1 MVDYLSVIFEGVFVD
16 VKLIGVVIPTLGDR
30 PEYLEESILS
40 IRQAGDAHISIVRP
54 EKVSAIDQV
63 LMGKVDSIV
72 DDPGRGLAHAINTGM
87 RSLPTNV
94 RYSTWLG
101 DDDRLVQGSLQKVS
115 HYLETNA
122 DAAFVFGQCQYI
134 DATGQKLWL
143 NKSGKWTEPL
153 MLCGPQLIPQPGSLF
168 RRSSFEQVG
177 GLDEGLKW
185 AFDLD
190 LFLKLRKVGKFGF
203 LNEPLAEFRWHD
215 GSLSVGSRQ
224 GSVDEASKV
233 RRRYLPVGVR
243 QASAVWE
250 PVLRKIIL
258 FAGQRMSKRIL
269 KN

>member
-1 MVDYLSVIFEGVFVD
+1 MEDKS
-16 VKLIGVVIPTLGDR
+16 IGVVIPTLGDR
-30 PEYLEESILS
+30 PAYLMESIKS
-40 IRQAGDAHISIVRP
+40 IRQAGPTYISVVRP
-54 EKVSAIDQV
+54 PRVNALDGEITE
-63 LMGKVDSIV
+63 LVDSIV
-72 DDPGRGLAHAINTGM
+72 DDPGQGLAHAINTGING
-87 RSLPTNV
+87 LPNTV
-94 RYSTWLG
+94 KYATWLG

-115 HYLETNA
+115 KYLETNS

-134 DATGQKLWL
+134 DANGQRLWL
-143 NKSGKWTEPL
+143 NKSGKWAELL

-168 RRSSFEQVG
+168 KRSSFKQVG

-203 LNEPLAEFRWHD
+203 LKEPLAEFRWHD

-233 RRRYLPVGVR
+233 RRRHLPQGIK
-243 QASAVWE
+243 QASVVWE
-250 PVLRKIIL
+250 PLLRKTIL

-269 KN
+269 QVRS

>member
-1 MVDYLSVIFEGVFVD
+1 MEDKS
-16 VKLIGVVIPTLGDR
+16 IGVVIPTLGDR
-30 PEYLEESILS
+30 PGYLMESIQS
-40 IRQAGDAHISIVRP
+40 IREAGPAFISVVRP
-54 EKVSAIDQV
+54 LRSNALDGGIIE
-63 LMGKVDSIV
+63 LVDSIV
-72 DDPGRGLAHAINTGM
+72 DDPGLGLAHAINIGVKGFPD
-87 RSLPTNV
+87 SV
-94 RYSTWLG
+94 VYATWLG
-101 DDDRLVQGSLQKVS
+101 DDDRLVQSSLQKVS
-115 HYLETNA
+115 KYLETNS

-134 DATGQKLWL
+134 DANGQRLWL
-143 NKSGKWTEPL
+143 NKSGKWAELL

-224 GSVDEASKV
+224 GSVNEASKI
-233 RRRYLPVGVR
+233 RHRYLPTGVR
-243 QASAVWE
+243 QLSVIWE
-250 PVLRKIIL
+250 PLLRRVIL

-269 KN
+269 KK

>member
-1 MVDYLSVIFEGVFVD
+1 MDNN
-16 VKLIGVVIPTLGDR
+16 LIGVVIPTLGDR
-30 PEYLEESILS
+30 PEYLQESILS
-40 IRQAGDAHISIVRP
+40 IRQAGGAHISVVRP
-54 EKVSAIDQV
+54 ERASAIDQA
-63 LMGKVDSIV
+63 LKGKVDSIV
-72 DDPGRGLAHAINTGM
+72 DDPGRGLAHAINTGINC
-87 RSLPTNV
+87 LPTNV
-94 RYSTWLG
+94 KYSTWLG
-101 DDDRLVQGSLQKVS
+101 DDDRLVEGSLLKVS
-115 HYLETNA
+115 MYLEAKSNV
-122 DAAFVFGQCQYI
+122 AFVFGQCQYI

-190 LFLKLRKVGKFGF
+190 LFLKLRKIGKFGF

-233 RRRYLPVGVR
+233 RRHHLPQGIK
-243 QASAVWE
+243 QASLVWE
-250 PVLRKIIL
+250 PLLRKIIL
-258 FAGQRMSKRIL
+258 FAGTRVSKRISSR
-269 KN
+269 

>member
-1 MVDYLSVIFEGVFVD
+1 MDN
-16 VKLIGVVIPTLGDR
+16 KLIGVVIPTLGDR
-30 PEYLEESILS
+30 PEYLQESILS
-40 IRQAGDAHISIVRP
+40 IRQAGIAHISVVRP
-54 EKVSAIDQV
+54 ERASAIDQA
-63 LMGKVDSIV
+63 LEGKVDSIV
-72 DDPGRGLAHAINTGM
+72 DDPGRGLAHAINTGINC
-87 RSLPTNV
+87 LPTNV
-94 RYSTWLG
+94 KYSTWLG
-101 DDDRLVQGSLQKVS
+101 DDDRLVEGSLLKVAM
-115 HYLETNA
+115 YLDEKF

-134 DATGQKLWL
+134 DSTGQKLWL

-177 GLDEGLKW
+177 GLDENLKW

-203 LNEPLAEFRWHD
+203 LNEPLAEFRWHE

-233 RRRYLPVGVR
+233 RRRHLPQGMK

-250 PVLRKIIL
+250 PLLRKIIL
-258 FAGQRMSKRIL
+258 FAGTRVSKRVSSR
-269 KN
+269 

>member
-1 MVDYLSVIFEGVFVD
+1 MDN
-16 VKLIGVVIPTLGDR
+16 KLIGVVIPTLGDR
-30 PEYLEESILS
+30 PEYLQESILS
-40 IRQAGDAHISIVRP
+40 IRQAGTAHISVVRP
-54 EKVSAIDQV
+54 ERASAIDQA
-63 LMGKVDSIV
+63 LEGKVDSIV
-72 DDPGRGLAHAINTGM
+72 DDPGRGLAHAINTGINC
-87 RSLPTNV
+87 LPKNV
-94 RYSTWLG
+94 KYSTWLG
-101 DDDRLVQGSLQKVS
+101 DDDRLVEGSLLKVS
-115 HYLETNA
+115 MYLDEKF

-143 NKSGKWTEPL
+143 NKSGKWTELL

-177 GLDEGLKW
+177 GLDESLKW

-203 LNEPLAEFRWHD
+203 LNEPLAEFRWHE

-243 QASAVWE
+243 EVSVIWE
-250 PVLRKIIL
+250 PLLRRIIL
-258 FAGQRMSKRIL
+258 FAGTRVSKRIASR
-269 KN
+269 

>member
-1 MVDYLSVIFEGVFVD
+1 MDN
-16 VKLIGVVIPTLGDR
+16 KLIGVVIPTLGDR
-30 PEYLEESILS
+30 PEYLQESILS
-40 IRQAGDAHISIVRP
+40 IRQAGTAHISVVRP
-54 EKVSAIDQV
+54 ERASAIDQA
-63 LMGKVDSIV
+63 LKGKVDSIV
-72 DDPGRGLAHAINTGM
+72 DDPGRGLAHAINTGINC
-87 RSLPTNV
+87 LPKNV
-94 RYSTWLG
+94 KYSTWLG
-101 DDDRLVQGSLQKVS
+101 DDDRLVEGSLLKVS
-115 HYLETNA
+115 MYLDEKF

-143 NKSGKWTEPL
+143 NKSGKWTELL

-177 GLDEGLKW
+177 GLDESLKW

-203 LNEPLAEFRWHD
+203 LNEPLAEFRWHE

-243 QASAVWE
+243 EVSVIWE
-250 PVLRKIIL
+250 PLLRRIIL
-258 FAGQRMSKRIL
+258 FAGTRVSKRIASR
-269 KN
+269 

>member
-1 MVDYLSVIFEGVFVD
+1 MDNN
-16 VKLIGVVIPTLGDR
+16 LIGVVIPTLGDR
-30 PEYLEESILS
+30 PEYLQESILS
-40 IRQAGDAHISIVRP
+40 IRQAGTAHISVVRP
-54 EKVSAIDQV
+54 ERASAIDQA
-63 LMGKVDSIV
+63 LEGKVDLIV
-72 DDPGRGLAHAINTGM
+72 DDPGRGLAHAINTGINC
-87 RSLPTNV
+87 LPKNV
-94 RYSTWLG
+94 KYSTWLG
-101 DDDRLVQGSLQKVS
+101 DDDRLVEGSLLKVS
-115 HYLETNA
+115 MYLDEKF

-143 NKSGKWTEPL
+143 NKSGKWTELL

-177 GLDEGLKW
+177 GLDESLKW

-203 LNEPLAEFRWHD
+203 LNEPLAEFRWHE

-243 QASAVWE
+243 EVSVIWE
-250 PVLRKIIL
+250 PLLRRIIL
-258 FAGQRMSKRIL
+258 FAGTRVSKRIASR
-269 KN
+269 

>member
-1 MVDYLSVIFEGVFVD
+1 MDN
-16 VKLIGVVIPTLGDR
+16 KLIGVVIPTLGDR
-30 PEYLEESILS
+30 PEYLQESILS
-40 IRQAGDAHISIVRP
+40 IRQAGTAHISVVRP
-54 EKVSAIDQV
+54 ERASAIDQA
-63 LMGKVDSIV
+63 LEGKVDSIV
-72 DDPGRGLAHAINTGM
+72 DDPGRGLAHAINTGINC
-87 RSLPTNV
+87 LPKNV
-94 RYSTWLG
+94 KYSTWLG
-101 DDDRLVQGSLQKVS
+101 DDDRLVEGSLLKVS
-115 HYLETNA
+115 MYLDEKF

-143 NKSGKWTEPL
+143 NKSGKWTELL

-177 GLDEGLKW
+177 GLDESLKW

-203 LNEPLAEFRWHD
+203 LNEPLAEFRWHE

-243 QASAVWE
+243 QVSVIWE
-250 PVLRKIIL
+250 PLLRRIIL
-258 FAGQRMSKRIL
+258 FAGTRVSKRIASR
-269 KN
+269 